1 MNNVERIELFKT
13 SLQPEALMPAF
24 QELLDDKAALGALL
38 QEELSGFASTPSRL
52 SDASERRLLSCLF
65 LLSGMGGFQEL
76 FPTVLGIVLSKEFGE
91 NVGRDEWLSSEI
103 SRLLCVL
110 SPATGAKEH
119 LLAPLLDA
127 STPLV
132 ISEQLLLTLSCR
144 WISRRDNDESF
155 LATMRRFLTE
165 IPSSAVTFEI
175 AMALMV
181 NAVAVGGDALKPQV
195 YAFYKANEELL
206 SDRLAEK
213 TLQSFFDLGKQRIKS
228 MLSTNY
234 LGGYGP
240 LPGELDRMLN
250 YVDASKEEEEVA
262 AMPTLPPITRDA
274 PKIGRNDPCPCGS
287 GKKYK
292 KCCGK

>member
-1 MNNVERIELFKT
+1 
-13 SLQPEALMPAF
+13 
-24 QELLDDKAALGALL
+24 
-38 QEELSGFASTPSRL
+38 
-52 SDASERRLLSCLF
+52 
-65 LLSGMGGFQEL
+65 
-76 FPTVLGIVLSKEFGE
+76 
-91 NVGRDEWLSSEI
+91 
-103 SRLLCVL
+103 
-110 SPATGAKEH
+110 
-119 LLAPLLDA
+119 
-127 STPLV
+127 
-132 ISEQLLLTLSCR
+132 
-144 WISRRDNDESF
+144 
-155 LATMRRFLTE
+155 MRRVLTE

-262 AMPTLPPITRDA
+262 AMRTLPPITRDA